1 MHEYDIVEC
10 IREAH
15 NKLLSAESKFN
26 YATENDVQV
35 AIAELNAAKVH
46 LNRLYEIAKKEGIRA
61 DYSLYKNDLPIRW
74 NIVLAK
80 YQAVHGGNYDMNS
93 QFFYK

>member
-1 MHEYDIVEC
+1 MQEYDIIEC

-15 NKLLSAESKFN
+15 NKLLAAESKFN

-46 LNRLYEIAKKEGIRA
+46 LNRLYEIAKKEGIKE
-61 DYSLYKNDLPIRW
+61 DYTLYKNDLPFR
-74 NIVLAK
+74 
-80 YQAVHGGNYDMNS
+80 
-93 QFFYK
+93 